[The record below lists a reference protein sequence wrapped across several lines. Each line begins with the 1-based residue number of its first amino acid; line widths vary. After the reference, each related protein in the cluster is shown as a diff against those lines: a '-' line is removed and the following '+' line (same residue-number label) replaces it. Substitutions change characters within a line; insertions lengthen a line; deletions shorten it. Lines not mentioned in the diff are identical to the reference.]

1 MSTVTGILGGAL
13 TLATLQLVLSSQ
25 GATSAFGALATTPA
39 SWLEKI
45 MDATVAAI
53 PDHSISAPASS
64 SSSSAAPSSATN
76 ASSIPPPNSLPPI
89 SQPTTLSV

>member
-1 MSTVTGILGGAL
+1 MSTATGIVGGAL

-25 GATSAFGALATTPA
+25 GATSAYGALATGPA

-45 MDATVAAI
+45 MDAGVNAI
-53 PDHSISAPASS
+53 PDHTVNAPPGSAGSS
-64 SSSSAAPSSATN
+64 PSSVAAAADIPAPSS
-76 ASSIPPPNSLPPI
+76 LPPA